1 MERFQVVVA
10 GAGPVGSVAAYR
22 LAQLGIDVL
31 LLESGARC
39 PEDLRASTMHP
50 PTLDMMQELGVLDEL
65 EAQGLR
71 APIYHYRN
79 RVTGE
84 VMAFDMGEL
93 GDISAHPY
101 RLQCEQFKLARLMTA
116 KLAEH
121 PRGEVRFSHRL
132 AHFVQDDQGVTVS
145 IEAPFGIEQ
154 VRCDYLIGA
163 DGANSI
169 VRKWLDIEFEG
180 FTYPEKFLTLS
191 TDWPL
196 EDHFNGLAHVNYVA
210 DPKEWCVLLR
220 VPSLWRILVPA
231 SGEESDESLLSDA
244 KKNAVLGGLL
254 GDGETVQTVHRTLYK
269 VHQRVAKTYH
279 VGRVLLAGDAAHLN
293 NPLGGFGM
301 NSGIHDVWSLT
312 QKLADILIDKADPE
326 KLLPLYDRQRRAVM
340 HKFIQTQTIANKAA
354 MEAGTAEAYAE
365 REAKMRQILADPDQ
379 RREYLLLQS
388 MYKSLELEAATA

>member
-1 MERFQVVVA
+1 VERFQVVVA

-31 LLESGARC
+31 LLESGPRC
-39 PEDLRASTMHP
+39 AEDLRASTMHP
-50 PTLDMMQELGVLDEL
+50 PTLDMMKELGVLDAL

-71 APIYHYRN
+71 APVYHYRN
-79 RVTGE
+79 RSTGE

-93 GDISAHPY
+93 ADVSAHPY
-101 RLQCEQFKLARLMTA
+101 RLQCEQFKLARLMTGL
-116 KLAEH
+116 LADH

-132 AHFVQDDQGVTVS
+132 AHFVQDDKGVTCS
-145 IEAPFGIEQ
+145 IEAPFGIET
-154 VRCDYLIGA
+154 VRADYLIGA

-169 VRKWLDIEFEG
+169 VRKWLDVEFDG

-196 EDHFNGLAHVNYVA
+196 EQHFDELANVNYVA
-210 DPKEWCVLLR
+210 DPKEWCVLLK

-231 SGEESDESLLSDA
+231 NGDESDESLLSDD
-244 KKNAVLGGLL
+244 KKISVFNGLI
-254 GDGETVQTVHRTLYK
+254 GDGEAVNTVHRTLYK

-301 NSGIHDVWSLT
+301 NSGIHDVWNLT
-312 QKLADILIDKADPE
+312 DKLAEIILNGGDADT
-326 KLLPLYDRQRRAVM
+326 LLGRYDRQRRAVM
-340 HKFIQTQTIANKAA
+340 HGFIQTQTIANKAA
-354 MEAGTAEAYAE
+354 MEAGSAQAYAD
-365 REAKMRQILADPDQ
+365 REAKMRGILADPEA
-379 RREYLLLQS
+379 RRDYLLVQS
-388 MYKSLELEAATA
+388 MYKTLDLEAATA